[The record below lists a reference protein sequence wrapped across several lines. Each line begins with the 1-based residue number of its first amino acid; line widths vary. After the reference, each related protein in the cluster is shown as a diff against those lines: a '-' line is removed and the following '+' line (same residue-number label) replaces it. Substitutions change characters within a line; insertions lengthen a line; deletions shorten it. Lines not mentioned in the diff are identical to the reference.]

1 MYIRKAVLSDSKA
14 LADFNTSMAKET
26 EGINLIPGVIG
37 SGVEAMI
44 NNPQMGFYLVVED
57 AGNIQASLMV
67 TTEWSDWRN
76 GLFWWIQSVYVN
88 QQYRRQGLYRQLYQH
103 VKSLAE
109 TDSQVCGFRLYVE
122 HDNHIAQKTYRSLGM
137 EETGYKLYEELKPDT
152 DYLGG

>member
-26 EGINLIPGVIG
+26 EGIDLIPRVIG

-103 VKSLAE
+103 VKSLAKA
-109 TDSQVCGFRLYVE
+109 DSQVCGFRLYVE

-137 EETGYKLYEELKPDT
+137 EETDYKLYEELKPDT
-152 DYLGG
+152 DYLRG